1 MIVTDS
7 DRVGPWVCESTG
19 GTWTPQDST
28 ALGWEKDGKLVAGV
42 VFDLYNGASI
52 CIHVASD
59 GSKRWMTREFRR
71 FCFDYAFNQA
81 KVKKIIGIVPSN
93 NVEALR
99 FDRKLG
105 FVEEARIADAHPQ
118 GDLILLTMTR
128 QQCPWLK

>member
-7 DRVGPWVCESTG
+7 ARVGPWVCERTG

-71 FCFDYAFNQA
+71 ICFDYAFNQA